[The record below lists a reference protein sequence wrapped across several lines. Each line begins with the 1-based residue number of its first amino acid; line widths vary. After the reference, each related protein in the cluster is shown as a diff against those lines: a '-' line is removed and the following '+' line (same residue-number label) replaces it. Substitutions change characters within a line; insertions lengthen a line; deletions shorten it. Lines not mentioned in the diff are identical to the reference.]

1 MMSNAPYSNPISFYI
16 AEVTAVEP
24 DITYNQS
31 IDKELKQRNEPTD
44 RNVKNIYMINCSII
58 QTGTWSP
65 PIIAKPADLN
75 STKIPLIGEHVLV
88 FRAYRADSNVEER
101 KTEWFYLTTLTI
113 SSDINLN
120 SIPGVAD
127 ARISGSAAPG
137 NSFKE
142 RIISNLQQYEGD
154 IVLQGRWGNSIR
166 FGSTIDTKNL
176 KIEKQPTWS
185 GDTVGDPI
193 TIISNNHVHNA
204 DSFETEHVQDSAA
217 AIYLTSTQRIDTLTL
232 GSKNEKNPLRCF
244 TPVES
249 RFSKSQLV
257 GTADRIILKAKTDIA
272 VIDAPEAI
280 ILNTTGE
287 VKLGSDDADIS
298 MVHGDVLLTILQ
310 KILNQ
315 LNVPVQAAH
324 LTGTFLDKSNIQS
337 AQRDLQK
344 LLSTKYF
351 IKQQTY

>member
-142 RIISNLQQYEGD
+142 RIVSNLQQYEGD

>member
-1 MMSNAPYSNPISFYI
+1 MSNTPYSNAISFYI
-16 AEVTAVEP
+16 AEVTAVNP
-24 DITYNQS
+24 STTYDQS
-31 IDKELKQRNEPTD
+31 IDKELKQKNEPTD
-44 RNVKNIYMINCSII
+44 RNVKNMYMINCSVI

-65 PIIAKPADLN
+65 PIVAKPADLN
-75 STKIPLIGEHVLV
+75 SSKIPLVGEHVLV

-137 NSFKE
+137 DSFKE
-142 RIISNLQQYEGD
+142 RIISNLQQFEGD

-166 FGSTIDTKNL
+166 FGSTIATENL

-193 TIISNNHVHNA
+193 TIISNNHINEA
-204 DSFETEHVQDSAA
+204 DSFETEQIQDDSA
-217 AIYLTSTQRIDTLTL
+217 AIYLTSTQHIPKLTL
-232 GSKNEKNPLRCF
+232 GSTQQKNPLRVF
-244 TPVES
+244 TPSES
-249 RFSKSQLV
+249 RFSKSQLI
-257 GTADRIILKAKTDIA
+257 GTADRIILKAKTDVAI
-272 VIDAPEAI
+272 IDAPSAI

-287 VKLGSDDADIS
+287 VRIGSDDAEIS
-298 MVHGDVLLTILQ
+298 MVHGDVLLTVLQ

-344 LLSTKYF
+344 LLSSKYF

>member
-1 MMSNAPYSNPISFYI
+1 MSNTPYSNAISFYI
-16 AEVTAVEP
+16 AEVTAVNP
-24 DITYNQS
+24 STTYDQS
-31 IDKELKQRNEPTD
+31 IDKQIKQRNEPTD

-65 PIIAKPADLN
+65 PIVAKPADLN
-75 STKIPLIGEHVLV
+75 SSKIPLVGEHVLV

-137 NSFKE
+137 DSFKE
-142 RIISNLQQYEGD
+142 RIVSNLQQFEGD
-154 IVLQGRWGNSIR
+154 ILLQGRWGNSIR
-166 FGSTIDTKNL
+166 FGSTVATENL

-185 GDTVGDPI
+185 GDTPGDPI
-193 TIISNNHVHNA
+193 TIISNNHAHEA

-217 AIYLTSTQRIDTLTL
+217 AIYLTSTQRLETLTL

-244 TPVES
+244 TPSES

-257 GTADRIILKAKTDIA
+257 GTADRIILKAKTDVV

-280 ILNTTGE
+280 ILNTTGD
-287 VKLGSDDADIS
+287 VKIGSDDAEIS
-298 MVHGDVLLTILQ
+298 MVHGDVLLKILQ

-344 LLSTKYF
+344 LLSSKYF